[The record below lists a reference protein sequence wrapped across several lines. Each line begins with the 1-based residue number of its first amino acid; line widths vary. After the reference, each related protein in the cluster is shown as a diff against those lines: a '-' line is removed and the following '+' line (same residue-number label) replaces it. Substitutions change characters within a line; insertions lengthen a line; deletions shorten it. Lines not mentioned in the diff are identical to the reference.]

1 MRTVT
6 GLIKRGR
13 KEWFGLMCDAY
24 QNLWC
29 ASYGHKPSLQEARQ
43 RLEQL
48 RQNGPSPEAF
58 TFKKTFPP
66 PDAERPLAAIEDSCP
81 AY

>member
-1 MRTVT
+1 M
-6 GLIKRGR
+6 
-13 KEWFGLMCDAY
+13 
-24 QNLWC
+24 
-29 ASYGHKPSLQEARQ
+29 
-43 RLEQL
+43 EQL

>member
-1 MRTVT
+1 M
-6 GLIKRGR
+6 
-13 KEWFGLMCDAY
+13 
-24 QNLWC
+24 
-29 ASYGHKPSLQEARQ
+29 QEARQ

-66 PDAERPLAAIEDSCP
+66 PDAEWPLAAIEDSCT